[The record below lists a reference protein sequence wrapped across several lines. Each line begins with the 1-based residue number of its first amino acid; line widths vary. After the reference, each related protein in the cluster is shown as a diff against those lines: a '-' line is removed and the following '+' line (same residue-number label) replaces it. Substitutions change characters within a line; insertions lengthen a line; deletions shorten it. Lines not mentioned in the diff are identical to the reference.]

1 MLMPNSF
8 EGIYVIHKYDF
19 LIVVNGTIN
28 EFIKKEMALSIFV
41 LVSINYGQRPLP
53 YPPSCVKSRRK
64 MIQNDSSRITLAFLI
79 VWISG
84 NNNVYTFFLI
94 QVSSLFTAAP
104 MEISNLISQI

>member
-41 LVSINYGQRPLP
+41 WVSINYGQRPSKKESKVTLP
-53 YPPSCVKSRRK
+53 TKLREEPKK
-64 MIQNDSSRITLAFLI
+64 DDSKRLFKDYFS
-79 VWISG
+79 IS
-84 NNNVYTFFLI
+84 YCMDFW
-94 QVSSLFTAAP
+94 
-104 MEISNLISQI
+104 E

>member
-41 LVSINYGQRPLP
+41 WVSINYGQRPSKKESKVTLP
-53 YPPSCVKSRRK
+53 TKLREEPKK
-64 MIQNDSSRITLAFLI
+64 DDSK
-79 VWISG
+79 
-84 NNNVYTFFLI
+84 
-94 QVSSLFTAAP
+94 
-104 MEISNLISQI
+104 